1 MPSPSPTFTTPA
13 RFQPAAPFWARVC
26 WALSATA
33 ALTATTL
40 ASAQTLTPDWQAT
53 PPATAGATGNGGAN
67 LALDSANNVYVATY
81 SAGSVLHRYTP
92 AGLRQWSTRLTLP
105 SGAFAPGV
113 CSVVVDPAG
122 NAIVAGM
129 VLAKVGLD
137 GTQLWSQPGL
147 STSGAGCVDQVVVDA
162 AGDVYLLGR
171 NSAGAMELHRH
182 AGTTG
187 ALLWSVPLPTDIG
200 PVTAGLRLAGSAL
213 LVSAGHDVTTTVL
226 RLSTADGTLLARRNL
241 AYGGFYSDIAVGPSG
256 EVAVV
261 GGMSFGVPTGTL
273 NLTVLDSTL
282 ASVLLEQR
290 LAAGVSARRVA
301 MDAQRNVYITGVAL
315 ELNPVPYTGNGFTI
329 TGPYT
334 DWMTVKLNALGTLQ
348 WTARHSQRNDWN
360 ESPHVLRL
368 ATDGAV
374 LVAGQAGLPGATH
387 PPQQLSVVK
396 YAAATGAVQGL
407 FNWAPSAAPQDL
419 KATSDGGFVLMGG
432 EPQPA
437 TVQHFAGLAKPAAL
451 TLSSASV
458 RGGTRV
464 TATVRLSNA
473 NGAVVR
479 LTSSRSSVASVPAS
493 VTVPAGATSA
503 SFSITTYRVNANTTV
518 SISATANG
526 GVSSVGLTVRR

>member
-1 MPSPSPTFTTPA
+1 MPSPLFTMPV
-13 RFQPAAPFWARVC
+13 RLPHAAPFWARVC
-26 WALSATA
+26 CALSATA
-33 ALTATTL
+33 ALGSV
-40 ASAQTLTPDWQAT
+40 SAQALAPDWQAS

-67 LALDSANNVYVATY
+67 FALDSANNTYVATY
-81 SAGSVLHRYTP
+81 SAGTVLHRYTP

-113 CSVVVDPAG
+113 CSVVTDPAG
-122 NAIVAGM
+122 NAIVGGM

-137 GTQLWSQPGL
+137 GTQLWSQTGL
-147 STSGAGCVDQVVVDA
+147 STSGAACVDQVVVDA

-171 NSAGAMELHRH
+171 NTAGAVELHRH

-187 ALLWSVPLPTDIG
+187 ALVWSVPLPTDIG
-200 PVTAGLRLAGSAL
+200 PVTGGLRLAGTAL
-213 LVSAGHDVTTTVL
+213 LVSAGHDNAATVL
-226 RLSTADGTLLARRNL
+226 RLSTADGALLARRNL

-261 GGMSFGVPTGTL
+261 GGTSINLPTGTI

-290 LAAGVSARRVA
+290 LAAGVGARRVA
-301 MDAQRNVYITGVAL
+301 MDAQRNVYISGVAL
-315 ELNPVPYTGNGFTI
+315 ELNPVPYTFPGGTFTV
-329 TGPYT
+329 TGPFT
-334 DWMTVKLNALGTLQ
+334 DWMTLKLDALGAQQ
-348 WTARHSQRNDWN
+348 WTARHSLRNDWN

-368 ATDGAV
+368 ATDGSV

-396 YAAATGAVQGL
+396 YAAASGAVQGS
-407 FNWAPSAAPQDL
+407 FNWAPSQAPQDL
-419 KATSDGGFVLMGG
+419 KTTSDGGFVLMGG
-432 EPQPA
+432 QPQPA

-473 NGAVVR
+473 SGAVVR
-479 LTSSRSSVASVPAS
+479 LNSSRTSAASVPAS

-503 SFSITTYRVNANTTV
+503 TFSITTFKVKADTAV